1 MLSGIYLYS
10 DNVDNVNEVEFS
22 NMVLRHCPQ
31 LASFGFDRYTHS
43 ILGFPML
50 AKRITSR
57 DTCIIART
65 KHVNGF
71 LPILQHLRDN
81 LANTKRVGR
90 FRTIKTL
97 ALDRKLQIN
106 DISNIA
112 NKTALSVL
120 QMSPNIETLELD
132 MIDLTDDAMLDTLA
146 SMKHLTYL
154 GAMILPQN
162 QYSRLT
168 TICIDDYQLTISSLH
183 TTLHNLPL

>member
-1 MLSGIYLYS
+1 MIIWRILNGLGG
-10 DNVDNVNEVEFS
+10 FPR
-22 NMVLRHCPQ
+22 LRH
-31 LASFGFDRYTHS
+31 L
-43 ILGFPML
+43 
-50 AKRITSR
+50 
-57 DTCIIART
+57 
-65 KHVNGF
+65 
-71 LPILQHLRDN
+71 HL
-81 LANTKRVGR
+81 TESYK
-90 FRTIKTL
+90 
-97 ALDRKLQIN
+97 IN